1 MFDITK
7 VREVLDQIDLIRKS
21 DRSLDHAALVIK
33 VKKLFP
39 SLDQETLALAIN
51 THLSRPNALDKLGP
65 WAASGIFSPEL
76 LEQASRSA
84 IAEYRSQYFVGL
96 NHVLEIGTGTGSDT
110 AAIAKVAKQV
120 TTIELDPA
128 RAEMAKE
135 NLKVQGVKNV
145 TSLAGDL
152 DSILAQ
158 LDLSTFDG
166 MYADPARRSRSGDR
180 FRDADDYSPPLEKLL
195 GLPAGK
201 VRAIKVSPGL
211 FFDPKDTGWIR
222 EFLGYAAE
230 CLEQTLLFGVRT
242 SDSSIRLTDLDLG
255 WSPPASPKHLPAPN
269 TLEGYISEAHGV
281 VNRSQ
286 FLGSFFAERGIALL
300 AQDLAY
306 GISTTLPDKTPLM
319 ESFKIID
326 AIPYSPRT
334 LKEKLRTLNWSN
346 RTELKKRNSN
356 VDLDELRASLRL
368 PAHTNVS
375 PFGTVF
381 ICRWEGT
388 QQAIITERLSD

>member
-1 MFDITK
+1 
-7 VREVLDQIDLIRKS
+7 
-21 DRSLDHAALVIK
+21 
-33 VKKLFP
+33 
-39 SLDQETLALAIN
+39 
-51 THLSRPNALDKLGP
+51 
-65 WAASGIFSPEL
+65 
-76 LEQASRSA
+76 
-84 IAEYRSQYFVGL
+84 
-96 NHVLEIGTGTGSDT
+96 
-110 AAIAKVAKQV
+110 
-120 TTIELDPA
+120 
-128 RAEMAKE
+128 
-135 NLKVQGVKNV
+135 
-145 TSLAGDL
+145 
-152 DSILAQ
+152 
-158 LDLSTFDG
+158 

-211 FFDPKDTGWIR
+211 FFDPKDTGWVR
-222 EFLGYAAE
+222 EFLGHGAE
-230 CLEQTLLFGVRT
+230 CLEQTLLFGVKT
-242 SDSSIRLTDLDLG
+242 PDSSIRLTDLDLG
-255 WSPPASPKHLPAPN
+255 WSPHASPVLLPAPN

-286 FLGSFFAERGIALL
+286 FLGAFFAERGIALL

-306 GISTTLPDKTPLM
+306 GISTTQPDKTPLM
-319 ESFKIID
+319 ESFRIID
-326 AIPYSPRT
+326 VTPLSLRT

-368 PAHTNVS
+368 PAHTNAS

-381 ICRWEGT
+381 ICRWRGT